1 MEQNSHDK
9 AELPLFICTGECV
22 LHCAADSVVYLQQK
36 AMPEVLLVEQA
47 VKEALPG
54 QQALH
59 LPGTSARHDE

>member
-1 MEQNSHDK
+1 M
-9 AELPLFICTGECV
+9 
-22 LHCAADSVVYLQQK
+22 LHCAADYAIWLEQK
-36 AMPEVLLVEQA
+36 PVPEALLVEQA

>member
-1 MEQNSHDK
+1 M
-9 AELPLFICTGECV
+9 
-22 LHCAADSVVYLQQK
+22 LQTLQYAG
-36 AMPEVLLVEQA
+36 AMPGVLLVEQA